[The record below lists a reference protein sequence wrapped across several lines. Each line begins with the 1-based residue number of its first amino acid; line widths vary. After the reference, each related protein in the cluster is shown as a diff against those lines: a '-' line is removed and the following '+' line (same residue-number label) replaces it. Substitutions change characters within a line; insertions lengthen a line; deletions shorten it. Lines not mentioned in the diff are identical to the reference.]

1 MYAIHA
7 TVFGDIKHLYIIKY
21 ISYMVL
27 FCVHDVRAG
36 VCAGVRS
43 FMRVCLRVCMHACT
57 CVRACVPACVRGG
70 TEKEL
75 GDNNNNPKQSA
86 GI

>member
-1 MYAIHA
+1 M
-7 TVFGDIKHLYIIKY
+7 FGDIKHFYIIKY

-43 FMRVCLRVCMHACT
+43 FVCECLLCECMHARA
-57 CVRACVPACVRGG
+57 CVRACLPACVRGG